1 MILISLLHPC
11 LEVEMPQIPSLP
23 LWPGGEPRL
32 PVALK
37 PPVPIATHW
46 ASGCCL
52 IWLLSVVAVLVLP
65 CIQSYLF
72 KKKFFFSVLVSG
84 SGWLAGTTCPSA
96 CFVLLFQ
103 QPVSQVFHTVI
114 RGIFKKLGVV
124 GCSVPTGTW
133 PPLWGPEPGLCLVVL
148 PTRGFLEPCIWQWSS
163 RTCEVSPWLG
173 GGPSSRGHTG
183 FRQVVCEVACVS

>member
-1 MILISLLHPC
+1 MSGSWDASDSFPPLVTRRRATSSRCPETSCAHCYTLSLGL
-11 LEVEMPQIPSLP
+11 LP
-23 LWPGGEPRL
+23 HMA
-32 PVALK
+32 V
-37 PPVPIATHW
+37 VC
-46 ASGCCL
+46 GCCVGFAL
-52 IWLLSVVAVLVLP
+52 YSKLP
-65 CIQSYLF
+65 FL
-72 KKKFFFSVLVSG
+72 KKFFFSFLVSG

-124 GCSVPTGTW
+124 GCYLPTGTW
-133 PPLWGPEPGLCLVVL
+133 PPLWAPEPGLCIVVL
-148 PTRGFLEPCIWQWSS
+148 PTHGFLEPCIWQWSS